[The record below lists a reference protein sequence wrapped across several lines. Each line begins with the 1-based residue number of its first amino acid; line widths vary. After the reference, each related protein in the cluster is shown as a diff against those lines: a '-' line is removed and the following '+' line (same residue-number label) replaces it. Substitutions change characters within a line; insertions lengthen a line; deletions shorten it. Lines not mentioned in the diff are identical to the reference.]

1 MLQRLLLVVL
11 LSVALLGG
19 GACQKADVPVA
30 VTPAPVLAPE
40 PKAPSIAGQRV
51 DFDSLDIDTAT
62 GRPVRLHGL
71 LFSPPDAG
79 SRRLPAVLALHGC
92 GGMYSVLKSKRD
104 ALSMRHQAMA
114 DLLVAEGYIV
124 LFPDSFRSRGVE
136 EICTI
141 ESRRRTIT
149 QRNRLSDTLGA
160 LAWLQRRED
169 VQPDRIAVLGWS
181 HGGSAVLAGLNTK
194 DGKVAD
200 RKAAADYF
208 RAGVAF
214 YPGCS
219 DSLHVKLR
227 LFSRGTPHALHR
239 RQRRLDA
246 AGPLREPGGQA
257 QGRGRA
263 GGDHGLREHLPRV
276 RRARERTAAAAAG
289 GPQRRQPRQGRHGRV
304 EPGRTQRRLRPAE
317 AVPERAHRVLNRGRP
332 PLVRELPRAE
342 AWAANPVFGRTTLAN
357 SPEIVLSCRT

>member
-62 GRPVRLHGL
+62 GRPVRLQGL
-71 LFSPPDAG
+71 VFSPPDAG
-79 SRRLPAVLALHGC
+79 NRRLPAVLALHGC

-181 HGGSAVLAGLNTK
+181 HGGSAVLAGLNAK
-194 DGKVAD
+194 EAAVAG
-200 RKAAADYF
+200 RKTAADYF

-219 DSLHVKLR
+219 DSLKVSPGYSLAAPLTLFIAGSDDWTPPGPCVNLAGRLRDAGEPVEITVYADTYHGFDGPGSAGQRQRLEVPNGVNPGQGVTVGSNPAARSDAYVKLR
-227 LFSRGTPHALHR
+227 QFLN
-239 RQRRLDA
+239 
-246 AGPLREPGGQA
+246 
-257 QGRGRA
+257 
-263 GGDHGLREHLPRV
+263 
-276 RRARERTAAAAAG
+276 ERIG
-289 GPQRRQPRQGRHGRV
+289 
-304 EPGRTQRRLRPAE
+304 
-317 AVPERAHRVLNRGRP
+317 
-332 PLVRELPRAE
+332 
-342 AWAANPVFGRTTLAN
+342 
-357 SPEIVLSCRT
+357 S

>member
-11 LSVALLGG
+11 LIVALLGG
-19 GACQKADVPVA
+19 GACQKADVPMA
-30 VTPAPVLAPE
+30 VKPAPVLAPE

-62 GRPVRLHGL
+62 GRPVRLQGL
-71 LFSPPDAG
+71 VFSPPDAG
-79 SRRLPAVLALHGC
+79 NRRLPAVLALHGC

-181 HGGSAVLAGLNTK
+181 HGGSAVLAGLNAK
-194 DGKVAD
+194 EAAVAG
-200 RKAAADYF
+200 RKTAADYF

-219 DSLHVKLR
+219 DSLQVKPGYSLAAPLTLFIAGSDDWTPPGPCVSLAGRLR
-227 LFSRGTPHALHR
+227 DAGEPVEITVYADTYHGFDAPGSAQQ
-239 RQRRLDA
+239 RQRLEVPNGVNPGKGVTVGSNPAARRDAYARLKQF
-246 AGPLREPGGQA
+246 LS
-257 QGRGRA
+257 
-263 GGDHGLREHLPRV
+263 
-276 RRARERTAAAAAG
+276 ERIG
-289 GPQRRQPRQGRHGRV
+289 
-304 EPGRTQRRLRPAE
+304 
-317 AVPERAHRVLNRGRP
+317 
-332 PLVRELPRAE
+332 
-342 AWAANPVFGRTTLAN
+342 
-357 SPEIVLSCRT
+357 S

>member
-79 SRRLPAVLALHGC
+79 SRRLPTVLALHGC

-219 DSLHVKLR
+219 DSLHVKSGYSLAAPLTLFIAGSDDWTPPGPCVNLAGRLR
-227 LFSRGTPHALHR
+227 DAGEPVEITVYANTYHGFDAPGSAHQ
-239 RQRRLDA
+239 RQRLEVPNGVNPGKGVTVGSNPAARSDAYARLKQF
-246 AGPLREPGGQA
+246 LS
-257 QGRGRA
+257 
-263 GGDHGLREHLPRV
+263 
-276 RRARERTAAAAAG
+276 ERIG
-289 GPQRRQPRQGRHGRV
+289 
-304 EPGRTQRRLRPAE
+304 
-317 AVPERAHRVLNRGRP
+317 
-332 PLVRELPRAE
+332 
-342 AWAANPVFGRTTLAN
+342 
-357 SPEIVLSCRT
+357 S

>member
-219 DSLHVKLR
+219 DSLHVKSGYSLAAPLTLFIAGSDDWTPPGPCVNLAGRLR
-227 LFSRGTPHALHR
+227 DAGEPVGITVYADTYHGFDAPGSA
-239 RQRRLDA
+239 RQRQRLEVPNGVNPGKGVTVGSNPAARSDA
-246 AGPLREPGGQA
+246 Y
-257 QGRGRA
+257 
-263 GGDHGLREHLPRV
+263 
-276 RRARERTAAAAAG
+276 ARLKQFLNERIG
-289 GPQRRQPRQGRHGRV
+289 
-304 EPGRTQRRLRPAE
+304 
-317 AVPERAHRVLNRGRP
+317 
-332 PLVRELPRAE
+332 
-342 AWAANPVFGRTTLAN
+342 
-357 SPEIVLSCRT
+357 S

>member
-30 VTPAPVLAPE
+30 VKPAPVLAPE

-62 GRPVRLHGL
+62 GRPVRLQGL
-71 LFSPPDAG
+71 VFSPPDAG
-79 SRRLPAVLALHGC
+79 NRRLPAVLALHGC

-181 HGGSAVLAGLNTK
+181 HGGSAVLAGLNAK
-194 DGKVAD
+194 EAAVAG

-219 DSLHVKLR
+219 DSLHVKPGYSLAAPLTLFIAGSDDWTPPGPCVSLAGRLR
-227 LFSRGTPHALHR
+227 DAGEPVEITVYADTYHGFDAPGSAQQ
-239 RQRRLDA
+239 RQRLEVPNGVNPGKGVTVGSNPAARRDAYARLKQF
-246 AGPLREPGGQA
+246 LS
-257 QGRGRA
+257 
-263 GGDHGLREHLPRV
+263 
-276 RRARERTAAAAAG
+276 ERIG
-289 GPQRRQPRQGRHGRV
+289 
-304 EPGRTQRRLRPAE
+304 
-317 AVPERAHRVLNRGRP
+317 
-332 PLVRELPRAE
+332 
-342 AWAANPVFGRTTLAN
+342 
-357 SPEIVLSCRT
+357 S

>member
-1 MLQRLLLVVL
+1 LPQLLIPIVLIGAALVTGI
-11 LSVALLGG
+11 AY
-19 GACQKADVPVA
+19 QKADVPVVA
-30 VTPAPVLAPE
+30 VTPPPVLAPE
-40 PKAPSIAGQRV
+40 SKPPVALGQRV
-51 DFDSLDIDTAT
+51 ELDSLDIDSAT
-62 GRPVRLHGL
+62 GRPVRIQGL
-71 LFSPPDAG
+71 LFSPAEAAAG
-79 SRRLPAVLALHGC
+79 RRPAVLALHGC

-160 LAWLQRRED
+160 LAWLQQRED

-181 HGGSAVLAGLNTK
+181 HGGSAVLAGLNAK
-194 DGKVAD
+194 QAAVAG

-219 DSLHVKLR
+219 DSLQVRPGYSLAAPLT
-227 LFSRGTPHALHR
+227 LFVAGSDDWTPPGPCVNL
-239 RQRRLDA
+239 
-246 AGPLREPGGQA
+246 AG
-257 QGRGRA
+257 
-263 GGDHGLREHLPRV
+263 
-276 RRARERTAAAAAG
+276 
-289 GPQRRQPRQGRHGRV
+289 
-304 EPGRTQRRLRPAE
+304 RLRDAGEPVEITVYADTYHGFDAPGSARQQRLEVPNGVNPGKGVTVGSNPA
-317 AVPERAHRVLNRGRP
+317 ARSDAYVRLKQFLSERIG
-332 PLVRELPRAE
+332 
-342 AWAANPVFGRTTLAN
+342 
-357 SPEIVLSCRT
+357 S